1 MKRPHLLVLLRTL
14 AALFCVTSFPLSG
27 AAQEDDPAR
36 SAYTLR
42 SGDRIQIDLYTSAGV
57 EVAVVRGE
65 RYLDVNGEVFLPYIG
80 TVNVL
85 GLDQSALRLELT
97 ERYTPFFS
105 DPILDVQ
112 VDLRVSVTGSV
123 RLAGGYYLPPT
134 STILDAIA
142 EAGGMSPEL
151 TAPGLQNLPA
161 NQSAVRLVRDGVTHI
176 LNLRPDEAVDSILRL
191 PIQSGDWIHV
201 PNLARSRVRDEL
213 QFWGGVLSFVANV
226 VAVVLLVGNNN

>member
-1 MKRPHLLVLLRTL
+1 MKRPHLPVLLRTL
-14 AALFCVTSFPLSG
+14 TALFCVTSFPLSG
-27 AAQEDDPAR
+27 AAQEDDPDPV
-36 SAYTLR
+36 YPLR

-85 GLDQSALRLELT
+85 GLDQGSLRLELT
-97 ERYTPFFS
+97 RRYSDFFS

-112 VDLRVSVTGSV
+112 VDLRISVTGAVSS
-123 RLAGGYYLPPT
+123 AGGYYLPPT
-134 STILDAIA
+134 STVLDAIA

-151 TAPGLQNLPA
+151 TSSGLNNLPA
-161 NQSAVRLVRDGVTHI
+161 DQTAVRLVRDGVTHV
-176 LNLRPDEAVDSILRL
+176 LNLRPDEVIDSILHL

-201 PNLARSRVRDEL
+201 PNQARSRVRDEL
-213 QFWGGVLSFVANV
+213 QFWGGVLSFVANI
-226 VAVVLLVGNNN
+226 VAVVLLVGN